1 MVVFA
6 GFLLVEKFHFSVE
19 NMILLLCVN
28 TILNIIC
35 APIVGKLI
43 ERFGENFSLKFE
55 YLSIVL
61 IFILYGLVQSQTMA
75 VALYI
80 VDNLFFTIAIALKT
94 YFQKIADPKDISVTS
109 GVGSAINHI
118 AAVFLPFTLG
128 IVWIYSV
135 SAVFFTGAVLAFISF
150 LLTFFLKPKE
160 SI

>member
-1 MVVFA
+1 MLFR
-6 GFLLVEKFHFSVE
+6 S
-19 NMILLLCVN
+19 
-28 TILNIIC
+28 
-35 APIVGKLI
+35 
-43 ERFGENFSLKFE
+43 
-55 YLSIVL
+55 LSIVL